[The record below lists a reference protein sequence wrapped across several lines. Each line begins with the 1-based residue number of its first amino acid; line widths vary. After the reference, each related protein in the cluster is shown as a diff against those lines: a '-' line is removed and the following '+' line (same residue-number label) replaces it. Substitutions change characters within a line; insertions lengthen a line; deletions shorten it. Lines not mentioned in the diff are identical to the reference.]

1 MKSSSLPHPGYAPK
15 FPDNFCIIFSS
26 VSSMK
31 TISLYHWKHIF
42 AFDCGIGQGL
52 SSEPT
57 TQQGM
62 GVYYNPISVHAN
74 MFNTNIS
81 KQWKDP
87 PADITRTEHWM
98 LNKVL
103 PRALQTY
110 VGSCDI
116 DLICHNSLKKFIAL
130 KTNGFMSSC

>member
-1 MKSSSLPHPGYAPK
+1 
-15 FPDNFCIIFSS
+15 
-26 VSSMK
+26 
-31 TISLYHWKHIF
+31 
-42 AFDCGIGQGL
+42 
-52 SSEPT
+52 
-57 TQQGM
+57 M

-74 MFNTNIS
+74 MLNTNIS

-116 DLICHNSLKKFIAL
+116 DLICHNFLKKSIAL
-130 KTNGFMSSC
+130 KTNAFMSSCC